1 MGKVFVDFIKRLFGG
16 ATPGVGAQ
24 DVQLWLQ
31 ATQPQPLVLDVRQPD
46 EYRAGHIRGAQLIPL
61 SELQQRVGELP
72 RDRKI
77 VCVCRSGNRS
87 SNATR
92 LLAPLGFDV
101 VNMDGGMIAWQRAGL
116 PVKQG
121 NGR

>member
-1 MGKVFVDFIKRLFGG
+1 MEFIKRLFGSPV
-16 ATPGVGAQ
+16 PGVRAQ

-31 ATQPQPLVLDVRQPD
+31 ATQPQPFILDVRRPD
-46 EYRAGHIRGAQLIPL
+46 EYRAGHIRGARLIPL
-61 SELQQRVGELP
+61 SELQQRVSELP

-87 SNATR
+87 SSATR
-92 LLAPLGFDV
+92 ILAPLGFDV
-101 VNMDGGMIAWQRAGL
+101 VNMDGGMIDWQRAGL

-121 NGR
+121 NSV

>member
-1 MGKVFVDFIKRLFGG
+1 MEFIKRFLGS

-31 ATQPQPLVLDVRQPD
+31 ATEPQPFVLDVRQPD
-46 EYRAGHIRGAQLIPL
+46 EYRSGHIGGARLIPL
-61 SELQQRVGELP
+61 SELKQRVNELP

-87 SNATR
+87 DSAAR

-101 VNMDGGMIAWQRAGL
+101 VNMNGGMLAWQRAGL

>member
-1 MGKVFVDFIKRLFGG
+1 MEFIKRLFGSS
-16 ATPGVGAQ
+16 AAGVKAE

-31 ATQPQPLVLDVRQPD
+31 ATQPQPFVLDVRQPD

-61 SELQQRVGELP
+61 HELQQRAGELP

-87 SNATR
+87 SSAAR

-116 PVKQG
+116 PIKQG